1 MRFRCE
7 RAVLKS
13 LLGGGLTRVSLGG
26 ESRNPKPNLP
36 EERELCLH
44 SGLEDQVR
52 DCWARQM
59 AQSLNPIRL
68 GSVDNSCPD
77 QLEYYCRAYRL
88 VHFIS
93 HSYCLYTQARSI
105 ID

>member
-13 LLGGGLTRVSLGG
+13 LFGGGLTRVSLGG
-26 ESRNPKPNLP
+26 
-36 EERELCLH
+36 ELCLH